1 MAKYHMTWRTREG
14 ASAQQN
20 HDDGKSLLAAFTKWQ
35 APADQNWLQFLS
47 SLDGQSGFAVIE
59 TDNPAGLLAEVT
71 KFVTWNEFEIVPVID
86 IVEGV
91 ALAAAGVDFRESL

>member
-1 MAKYHMTWRTREG
+1 M
-14 ASAQQN
+14 
-20 HDDGKSLLAAFTKWQ
+20 
-35 APADQNWLQFLS
+35 
-47 SLDGQSGFAVIE
+47 IE

-91 ALAAAGVDFRESL
+91 ALAAAGVDYRESL

>member
-1 MAKYHMTWRTREG
+1 V
-14 ASAQQN
+14 AST
-20 HDDGKSLLAAFTKWQ
+20 GRSEL
-35 APADQNWLQFLS
+35 LQFLS

-86 IVEGV
+86 IAEGV